1 MNKNKQ
7 IFLLIFFN
15 INIIHTNFS
24 TINDL
29 ITNKQY
35 NNALEL
41 LNNKLQSNPDNF
53 DVHYKCAEIYK
64 AQELFDYAL
73 MHAQR
78 AQQLQPNN
86 YQLLLLRASTYLSIG
101 EFPQALAI
109 FKQLYRQHPRA
120 LSFLYNVGYT
130 LKIAGKL
137 DQAIT
142 IYKKVLEKQPNH
154 EAANLALGF
163 ALLQKGNFDDG
174 WPQHSKYLK
183 RAHKNGDKLRHLLQ
197 TNHLTG
203 KTILL
208 TYEGGLGDSIQF
220 IRYAHRLKERGARV
234 VVRIQK
240 PLVKLFSYCPY
251 IDDLAEYV
259 NRVPQHDARA
269 TLMSLPAIFED
280 KPKNFT
286 KKTPYFSIPQE
297 IIDSW
302 RPHFAQDDTFK
313 IGICWQAS
321 IANDASR
328 LPCAR
333 RGIPLKL
340 LSSLALLPNVTLYS
354 LQRFDGVDEL
364 DDLPPTIS
372 IKQFDQQT
380 FDKKHGPFVDTA
392 AVMHHLDLII
402 SVDTAVAHLAGAL
415 NRPVYL
421 LLPFVTDWRWIHGQ
435 KTTPWYPS
443 MKIFKQPA
451 PFDWESVVQEV
462 KNYLTTKII
471 LP

>member
-1 MNKNKQ
+1 MHKNKRIFLFIFFSTNFIQTNFDIINNFINNKNY
-7 IFLLIFFN
+7 
-15 INIIHTNFS
+15 
-24 TINDL
+24 ND
-29 ITNKQY
+29 
-35 NNALEL
+35 ALEL
-41 LNNKLQSNPDNF
+41 LGKKLQNNPDNF
-53 DVHYKCAEIYK
+53 DTHHKCAEVYK
-64 AQELFDYAL
+64 KLEQFDYAL

-78 AQQLQPNN
+78 AQQQQPNN
-86 YQLLLLRASTYLSIG
+86 YNILLLRATTHLSTG
-101 EFPQALAI
+101 EFSQALAI
-109 FKQLYRQHPRA
+109 FQQLYHQHPRA
-120 LSFLYNVGYT
+120 LSFLYNIGYT

-137 DQAIT
+137 DQAIN
-142 IYKKVLEKQPNH
+142 IYKKVLEKQPDN

-163 ALLQKGNFDDG
+163 ALLQKGNFTDG

-183 RAHKNGDKLRHLLQ
+183 RAHKNGDELRYLLQ
-197 TNHLTG
+197 TNQLAG

-220 IRYAHRLKERGARV
+220 IRYAYRLKQHGARV
-234 VVRIQK
+234 VVRAQK

-251 IDDLAEYV
+251 IDDVAAYV
-259 NRVPQHDARA
+259 NRVPKHDARA

-280 KPKNFT
+280 EQKDFT
-286 KKTPYFSIPQE
+286 KKIPYFVIPQE
-297 IIDSW
+297 IIEYW
-302 RPHFAQDDTFK
+302 RPHFAQDNTFK

-321 IANDASR
+321 IDNDVSR

-364 DDLPPTIS
+364 DDLPPTIM
-372 IKQFDQQT
+372 IKLFNQQSFDVE
-380 FDKKHGPFVDTA
+380 PFVDTA
-392 AVMHHLDLII
+392 AVMHHLDLIF

-415 NRPVYL
+415 NRPVCL

-443 MKIFKQPA
+443 MRIFKQPA
-451 PFDWESVVQEV
+451 PFDWQSVVQEV